1 MDFSW
6 EVPMSSSLHALEA
19 AALLL
24 PPEERA
30 KLAERLIASLDRDPE
45 IVAAWDK
52 EIMRRI
58 AELDAGRLEST
69 PASEVFA
76 EARARLR
83 A

>member
-1 MDFSW
+1 
-6 EVPMSSSLHALEA
+6 MSSTLHALEA

-30 KLAERLIASLDRDPE
+30 RLAERLIASLDRDPE
-45 IVAAWDK
+45 VAAAWDE
-52 EIMRRI
+52 EIRRRI
-58 AELDAGRLEST
+58 AELDAGRLESI
-69 PASEVFA
+69 PAEEVLK

>member
-1 MDFSW
+1 
-6 EVPMSSSLHALEA
+6 MSSTLHALEA

-30 KLAERLIASLDRDPE
+30 RLAERLIASLDRDPE
-45 IVAAWDK
+45 VAAAWDE
-52 EIMRRI
+52 EIRRRI
-58 AELDAGRLEST
+58 EELDAGRLESL
-69 PASEVFA
+69 PAEEVFK

>member
-1 MDFSW
+1 
-6 EVPMSSSLHALEA
+6 MSSSLHALEA

-45 IVAAWDK
+45 ITAAWDE
-52 EIMRRI
+52 EILRRI
-58 AELDAGRLEST
+58 SEFDAGRMESV
-69 PASEVFA
+69 PAERVFQ
-76 EARARLR
+76 EARARQR

>member
-1 MDFSW
+1 
-6 EVPMSSSLHALEA
+6 MSSTLHALEA

-30 KLAERLIASLDRDPE
+30 RLAERLIASLDRDPE
-45 IVAAWDK
+45 VAAAWDE
-52 EIMRRI
+52 EIRRRI
-58 AELDAGRLEST
+58 EEFDAGRLESH
-69 PASEVFA
+69 PAEEVFE

>member
-1 MDFSW
+1 
-6 EVPMSSSLHALEA
+6 MSSTLHALEA

-30 KLAERLIASLDRDPE
+30 RLAERLIASLDRDPE
-45 IVAAWDK
+45 VAAAWDE
-52 EIMRRI
+52 EIRRRI
-58 AELDAGRLEST
+58 EELDAGRLESH
-69 PASEVFA
+69 AAEEVFE

>member
-1 MDFSW
+1 
-6 EVPMSSSLHALEA
+6 MSSTLHALEA

-30 KLAERLIASLDRDPE
+30 RLAERLIASLDRDPE
-45 IVAAWDK
+45 IATAWDE
-52 EIMRRI
+52 EIRRRI
-58 AELDAGRLEST
+58 AALDAGRLESCS
-69 PASEVFA
+69 AEEVLE

>member
-1 MDFSW
+1 M
-6 EVPMSSSLHALEA
+6 PSSLHALEA

-30 KLAERLIASLDRDPE
+30 RLAQRLIASLDREPGIAE
-45 IVAAWDK
+45 AWDQ

-58 AELDAGRLEST
+58 AEFHAGRLDSLSAE
-69 PASEVFA
+69 EVLA
-76 EARARLR
+76 EARSRLR

>member
-1 MDFSW
+1 
-6 EVPMSSSLHALEA
+6 MSSSLHALEA

-45 IVAAWDK
+45 IAAAWDE

-58 AELDAGRLEST
+58 AELDAGRLESI
-69 PASEVFA
+69 PAEEVLA

>member
-1 MDFSW
+1 
-6 EVPMSSSLHALEA
+6 LEA

-30 KLAERLIASLDRDPE
+30 RLAERLIASLDRDPE
-45 IVAAWDK
+45 VVAAWDE
-52 EIMRRI
+52 EIRRRI
-58 AELDAGRLEST
+58 AELDAGRLESL
-69 PASEVFA
+69 PAEEVLE

>member
-1 MDFSW
+1 
-6 EVPMSSSLHALEA
+6 MSSSLHALEA

-30 KLAERLIASLDRDPE
+30 KLAERLIASLDRDPQVRE
-45 IVAAWDK
+45 AWDE

-58 AELDAGRLEST
+58 QQLDAGQLGSD
-69 PASEVFA
+69 PAEEVLT
-76 EARARLR
+76 EARARLK

>member
-1 MDFSW
+1 
-6 EVPMSSSLHALEA
+6 MSSTLHALEA

-30 KLAERLIASLDRDPE
+30 RLAERLIASLDRDPE
-45 IVAAWDK
+45 VAAAWDE
-52 EIMRRI
+52 EIRRRI
-58 AELDAGRLEST
+58 AELDAGRLESL
-69 PASEVFA
+69 PAEEVLK

>member
-1 MDFSW
+1 M
-6 EVPMSSSLHALEA
+6 PSSLHALEA

-30 KLAERLIASLDRDPE
+30 RLVQRLIASLDREPG
-45 IVAAWDK
+45 IAQAWDQ
-52 EIMRRI
+52 EIKRRI
-58 AELDAGRLEST
+58 AELDAGRLDSR
-69 PASEVFA
+69 PAEEVLA

>member
-1 MDFSW
+1 
-6 EVPMSSSLHALEA
+6 MSSSLHALEA

-30 KLAERLIASLDRDPE
+30 RLAERLIASLDRDPE
-45 IVAAWDK
+45 VAAAWDE
-52 EIMRRI
+52 EIRRRI
-58 AELDAGRLEST
+58 EDLDAGRLESL
-69 PASEVFA
+69 PAEEVFE

>member
-1 MDFSW
+1 MPS
-6 EVPMSSSLHALEA
+6 PLHALEA

-30 KLAERLIASLDRDPE
+30 RLAQRLIASLDRDPE
-45 IVAAWDK
+45 VTEAWDQ
-52 EIMRRI
+52 EIIRRI
-58 AELDAGRLEST
+58 AELEAGRLESR
-69 PASEVFA
+69 PAEEVLA